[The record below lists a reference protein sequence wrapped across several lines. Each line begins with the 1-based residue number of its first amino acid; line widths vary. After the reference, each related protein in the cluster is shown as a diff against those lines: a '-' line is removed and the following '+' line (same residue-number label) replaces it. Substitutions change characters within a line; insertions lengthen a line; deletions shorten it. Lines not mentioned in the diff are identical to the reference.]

1 MPLCSGQ
8 RSATLSSTLCLALH
22 ASGCA
27 RGRRTEPSLSSTE
40 RRTPRRGLFASS
52 ASSISYVG
60 PASAARG
67 ASAPSPPAR
76 SSCCARRSPAR
87 AQGRG
92 TDAPP
97 YARCTTAR
105 RAPLARSRHRTAPSC
120 AGGTPHASSTASTCR
135 APRSTAS
142 RLSAWSV
149 AAPSGCAR
157 SACRAPAAPPP
168 RPAAV
173 TGACGSCW
181 AWRRRGRTP
190 CRPS

>member
-76 SSCCARRSPAR
+76 SNCCARRYPAR

-97 YARCTTAR
+97 TARCTTAR
-105 RAPLARSRHRTAPSC
+105 RAPLARSRHRTAASC

-135 APRSTAS
+135 AR
-142 RLSAWSV
+142 
-149 AAPSGCAR
+149 
-157 SACRAPAAPPP
+157 PAARPRARPPGP
-168 RPAAV
+168 SLRPAAV
-173 TGACGSCW
+173 PGRPAGRPPRL
-181 AWRRRGRTP
+181 RRAQLL
-190 CRPS
+190 